1 MTIRLY
7 LDTSV
12 YNRPFDD
19 QSQPRIWLEALAFSL
34 ILEYIEKGDVDLICS
49 TVVQFETSRNPHEL
63 RQRWINSLMSI
74 AVDNVKVD
82 ERIRLR
88 AKQLESAG
96 IKPLDA
102 LHVSAAEIGQAD
114 YLVTCDDRLIKRYQ
128 DLSATVLTVGTP
140 TEFVRQFAPYEEE

>member
-1 MTIRLY
+1 MVTRLY

-34 ILEYIEKGDVDLICS
+34 ILESIENGEVDLICS
-49 TVVQFETSRNPHEL
+49 AVVQFETSRNPHEL
-63 RQRWINSLMSI
+63 RRRWINSLMDI
-74 AVDNVKVD
+74 TKENIKVD
-82 ERIRLR
+82 EPIRLR

-102 LHVSAAEIGQAD
+102 LHVSAAEQAKAD
-114 YLVTCDDRLIKRYQ
+114 YFVTSDDRLIKRYR
-128 DLSATVLTVGTP
+128 DLTNPILVMANP